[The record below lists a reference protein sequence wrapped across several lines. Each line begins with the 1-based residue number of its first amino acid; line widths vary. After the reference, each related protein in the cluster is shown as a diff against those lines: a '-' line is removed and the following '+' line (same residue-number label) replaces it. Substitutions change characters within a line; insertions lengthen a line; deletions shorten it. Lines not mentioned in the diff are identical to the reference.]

1 MSKILSITIPS
12 YNVEKTLE
20 TTLNSLICPEIIDDI
35 EIIIVNDGSK
45 DNTLEIANK
54 YQTQYKNS
62 IVVID
67 KENGGHGSTI
77 NAGLKIAT
85 GKYFKVIDGDDWV
98 DSNAFVLFIDELK
111 KFNADL
117 IFNPYTKVYT
127 DSNTNETV
135 DVKISYRNT
144 ILNIKDV
151 INQIGDYYQMHSL
164 TFKTN
169 SIKNKFIID
178 EHCFYVD
185 QEYILYSLPFISTIA
200 FLDENVYQYRLG
212 NIGQSVSIKSL
223 QKNRNMHKQVVLHL
237 AEMYE
242 RDNNLYSEGTKLFLQ
257 DRISKLIY
265 TQLNIYL
272 SMSNACSEAVS
283 FWNELRKLGNSIFSG
298 LNTKTAY
305 LMKLNPSL
313 GYKIISLKFKMES
326 N

>member
-12 YNVEKTLE
+12 YNVENTLE
-20 TTLNSLICPEIIDDI
+20 TTLDSLICPEIIDDI

-45 DNTLEIANK
+45 DNTLEIATK
-54 YQTQYKNS
+54 YQTKYKES
-62 IVVID
+62 IIIID

-98 DSNAFVLFIDELK
+98 DSNALVSFVYELK
-111 KFNADL
+111 NLNVDI

-127 DSNTNETV
+127 DSSKNETV
-135 DVKISYRNT
+135 NVKGVYRNT
-144 ILNIKDV
+144 VLNINDV

-169 SIKNKFIID
+169 IIKNKFMID

-185 QEYILYSLPFISTIA
+185 QEYILFSLPFVSTIV
-200 FLDENVYQYRLG
+200 FLDDNVYQYRLG
-212 NIGQSVSIKSL
+212 NIDQSVSVKSL
-223 QKNRNMHKQVVLHL
+223 QKNRNMHKHVVLNL
-237 AEMYE
+237 SEMYQ
-242 RDNNLYSEGTKLFLQ
+242 RDNSSYPEGIKLFLL

-272 SMSNACSEAVS
+272 SMRTACSETVS
-283 FWNELRKLGNSIFSG
+283 FWNELRKRGNSIYAE

-305 LMKLNPSL
+305 LMKLNPTL

-326 N
+326 